1 MVLTLEMKKKEQK
14 KYKELLVRNADF
26 SSISKGLILSY
37 IGARICYWDGHPLA
51 LAKEDTEDVIEFLL
65 RLKRAGHYSIF
76 AHTPII
82 VDMYELKAEE
92 KYALAKTYFKA
103 FFDDRSKKALFNLR
117 HFAEVMGDEEF
128 ERLISVDLDLGGVSV
143 VVFGRSGSWWE
154 KVMEGSLESVYCDWA
169 GFEREVVILKGE
181 EEEFEWM
188 SVIAYNFS
196 RIFSHQFV
204 RHTWLNFNQRSHRY
218 TKVDSFIIPDCFDD
232 EDRMIYESFCNIGL
246 TLYNVWSKRIKKEWA
261 RFVIPQG
268 VVTTVIA
275 SGPRFVWE
283 DFVEK
288 RNTSRAQ
295 GEIRELAEVVNSVI
309 K

>member
-1 MVLTLEMKKKEQK
+1 MKKKERE
-14 KYKELLVRNADF
+14 KYKELLIRNADF

-37 IGARICYWDGHPLA
+37 IGARICYWGGHPLA

-76 AHTPII
+76 AHTPVV
-82 VDMYELKAEE
+82 VDVCGLKAEE

-103 FFDDRSKKALFNLR
+103 FFDDRSRKALFNLR

-128 ERLISVDLDLGGVSV
+128 ERLVLVDLDLSGVEV
-143 VVFGRSGSWWE
+143 VVFGRMGGRWE
-154 KVMEGSLESVYCDWA
+154 KVVEGSLESLYCDWS
-169 GFEREVVILKGE
+169 GFEREVIVLKGKE
-181 EEEFEWM
+181 DGFGWM

-196 RIFSHQFV
+196 RVFSHQFV

-218 TKVDSFIIPDCFDD
+218 TKVDSFIVPDCFDE
-232 EDRMIYESFCNIGL
+232 EDRKIYESFCNIAL
-246 TLYNVWSKRIKKEWA
+246 TLYNTWSKKIKKEWA

-268 VVTTVIA
+268 VATTVMA

-283 DFVEK
+283 DFIEK
-288 RNTSRAQ
+288 RAIVRAQ
-295 GEIRELAEVVNSVI
+295 DEIRELAEVVKGVI
-309 K
+309 E